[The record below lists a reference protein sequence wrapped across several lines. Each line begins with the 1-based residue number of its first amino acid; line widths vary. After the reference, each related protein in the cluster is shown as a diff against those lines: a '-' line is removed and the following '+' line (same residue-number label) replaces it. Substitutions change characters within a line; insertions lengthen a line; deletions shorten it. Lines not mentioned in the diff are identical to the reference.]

1 LVPER
6 LQSNQYRS
14 RNGYTVQ
21 MTSLD
26 IPAPPAAPPPTL
38 PEPVHVTARRQRLR
52 TTRRRATGLLVAVTL
67 GFVVLQL
74 WGGDGTTLGYVEAAV
89 EAAMVGALADWFAV
103 TALFRHPLGIPI
115 PHTAIIP
122 TRKDQFG
129 ETLGDFVQ
137 SSFLTPE
144 AIVERVHASRVVAR
158 MAAWL
163 AEPPNAE
170 RLARHLADASV
181 TVADLLRDDEV
192 HRALEDAARRRIETT
207 PLAPVAGRTL
217 KLLTEDGRHQEV
229 FDVMLRSLDRFLRD
243 NEPSLRARFADEAPW
258 WLPGAVEDRIFER
271 LLDGAAHLVHQVAKD
286 PDHELRRDVDTR
298 VRRLVDDLQTSPEM
312 LARGEELKGELLS
325 QPELREWVAKV
336 WADIKAGL
344 RSQADDPDSELRR
357 RLADAIA
364 SLGARLRDDP
374 PLAERAEHAIET
386 GVRYVADQ
394 FSDEIGGIVSGT
406 VARWDGH
413 ETADRLELL
422 LGPDLQF
429 IRINGTVVGG
439 LAGLLIH
446 AVGQAL

>member
-1 LVPER
+1 
-6 LQSNQYRS
+6 
-14 RNGYTVQ
+14 
-21 MTSLD
+21 MTSLE
-26 IPAPPAAPPPTL
+26 IPVPEAARQPPAPPPTP
-38 PEPVHVTARRQRLR
+38 PEPVNVTARRQRLR
-52 TTRRRATGLLVAVTL
+52 TTRRRATGLLVAATL
-67 GFVVLQL
+67 GFIALQL
-74 WGGDGTTLGYVEAAV
+74 WGGDGTTFGYVEAGV

-103 TALFRHPLGIPI
+103 TALFRHPLGLPI

-137 SSFLTPE
+137 TSFLTPE
-144 AIVERVHASRVVAR
+144 AIVERVHAARVVPR
-158 MAAWL
+158 MATWL
-163 AEPPNAE
+163 AQPPNAE

-192 HRALEDAARRRIETT
+192 HRALEDAARHRIETT
-207 PLAPVAGRTL
+207 PLAPVAGRML
-217 KLLTEDGRHQEV
+217 KLLTQDGRHQEV

-271 LLDGAAHLVHQVAKD
+271 LLDGAANLLHQVAED
-286 PDHELRRDVDTR
+286 PEHELRRDVDAR
-298 VRRLVDDLQTSPEM
+298 VLRLVDELQSSPEM
-312 LARGEELKGELLS
+312 RARGEELKAELLS
-325 QPELREWVAKV
+325 QPELREWVARV
-336 WADIKAGL
+336 WSDVKTGL
-344 RSQADDPDSELRR
+344 REQADDPRSELRR

-364 SLGARLRDDP
+364 ALGIRLRDEP
-374 PLAERAEHAIET
+374 PLAARAEHAIET

-394 FSDEIGGIVSGT
+394 FSDEIGGIVSGA
-406 VARWDGH
+406 VARWDGR

-439 LAGLLIH
+439 LAGALLLPPGPVLSSAH
-446 AVGQAL
+446 RPA